1 MSPFRVSATSS
12 SFSQMSPSPVLR
24 LVRKGAWT
32 QVEDDLLKRCIER
45 HGVVRWSRV
54 PQLAG
59 LNRCRKSCR
68 LRWLNYLDPRI
79 RRGQFEEDEDD
90 LIIRLHKLLG
100 NRWSLIAGRL
110 PGRTANDVKNYWN
123 SHLSKKLIPQ
133 EKKVRACPC
142 IAAPTRPQ
150 PRKCSIKT
158 KTSVDDQQV
167 NMSELIPQKKKV
179 RACRIIAAPTR
190 PQPRKCSIETK
201 TSVDEQQV
209 NMSESRPSADTA
221 NCAVWQDDLGN
232 VKEMIE
238 QLTEATIP
246 SENTE
251 GFAHEGLMQDGVS
264 LWDNFIFDIQL
275 SS

>member
-79 RRGQFEEDEDD
+79 RRGQFDEDEDD

-133 EKKVRACPC
+133 EKKVRACRC

-167 NMSELIPQKKKV
+167 NMSE
-179 RACRIIAAPTR
+179 
-190 PQPRKCSIETK
+190 
-201 TSVDEQQV
+201 
-209 NMSESRPSADTA
+209 SRPSADTA
-221 NCAVWQDDLGN
+221 NCAVWLDDLGN

-246 SENTE
+246 SENMVR
-251 GFAHEGLMQDGVS
+251 FAHEGLMQDGVS